1 MSEHASN
8 YASVTVP
15 TRVLLGDL
23 ASDVFLRARPCRERS
38 DQRKHVGDGPLGSGK
53 RTYGHLDLAVERVD
67 GLVQIDVP
75 PVKASAHDDTAF
87 NA

>member
-23 ASDVFLRARPCRERS
+23 AIDVFLRARSCRERS
-38 DQRKHVGDGPLGSGK
+38 DQRKHVGDGRMGSGE
-53 RTYGHLDLAVERVD
+53 RAHRHLHLAVERVD

-75 PVKASAHDDTAF
+75 PVKASAHDNTAF
-87 NA
+87 HA